1 MPFKVLDYIS
11 IFFSLALTVSVAV
24 WVYAGDAGSSRL
36 RIQSSGGVYVYSLD
50 DDREIAV
57 EGPLG
62 TSYIHIHDGKAAFV
76 ESPCANKLC
85 IQAGELE
92 ESGDWS
98 ACMPNKVFV
107 QIEGGAVESDVDAA
121 TY

>member
-1 MPFKVLDYIS
+1 MRFKVLDYIS

-24 WVYAGDAGSSRL
+24 WVYAGDAGPARL
-36 RIQSSGGVYVYSLD
+36 RIQSSDGVYVYSLD
-50 DDREIAV
+50 EDREIGV

-62 TSYIHIHDGKAAFV
+62 TSFIHIHEGKAAFV

-85 IQAGELE
+85 IQAGELQE
-92 ESGDWS
+92 TGDWS
-98 ACMPNKVFV
+98 ACMPNKVFI
-107 QIEGGAVESDVDAA
+107 QIEGGAAESDVDAS